1 MSFHH
6 APIFHTEILVKWW
19 VQWLKW
25 AVCWL
30 GGPTHLRDH
39 QGVWVVEGASW
50 CTGGQEFQS
59 PEAFRELVLRCP
71 MVLETWVRKLLGY
84 KFEVGCPTKMAARYS
99 KLAGQC
105 ANFAKF
111 CSVSSLIR
119 WIFSSCN
126 SWHFL
131 FWAEFSPQKS
141 QNPKKPSIF
150 YRKILFSTKNIEEL
164 SFNCGYSCSAACSR
178 CWCPAMT
185 RIKKSRPLEEW
196 KSTPVWLPEISK
208 VNKTPRWQ
216 KLNMSDPNWS
226 WYIFWLCIYI
236 IYTHRIWYVCI
247 QLYGLRHILYLHDGL
262 THSSLSSLP
271 LPHKSKH
278 WIFQLERE
286 RQRSGPRKTQGLKV
300 MDQAFSALHRQV
312 GDTLHCNKKGHGAN
326 WIGAVYSKG
335 KDEGIWHFI
344 VYIV

>member
-131 FWAEFSPQKS
+131 FWAEFSSQKS
-141 QNPKKPSIF
+141 QKIPKSHP
-150 YRKILFSTKNIEEL
+150 FSTEK
-164 SFNCGYSCSAACSR
+164 SFFRQKISR
-178 CWCPAMT
+178 SWASIVATAVLLHAPDVGVQLWPAS
-185 RIKKSRPLEEW
+185 KKSRPLEEW

-236 IYTHRIWYVCI
+236 I
-247 QLYGLRHILYLHDGL
+247 
-262 THSSLSSLP
+262 
-271 LPHKSKH
+271 
-278 WIFQLERE
+278 
-286 RQRSGPRKTQGLKV
+286 
-300 MDQAFSALHRQV
+300 
-312 GDTLHCNKKGHGAN
+312 
-326 WIGAVYSKG
+326 
-335 KDEGIWHFI
+335 
-344 VYIV
+344 

>member
-141 QNPKKPSIF
+141 QKIPKSHP
-150 YRKILFSTKNIEEL
+150 FSTEK
-164 SFNCGYSCSAACSR
+164 SFFRQKISR
-178 CWCPAMT
+178 SWASIVATAVLLHAPDVGVQLWPAS
-185 RIKKSRPLEEW
+185 KKSRPLEEW

-271 LPHKSKH
+271 RPAKH

-286 RQRSGPRKTQGLKV
+286 RQRSGPP
-300 MDQAFSALHRQV
+300 
-312 GDTLHCNKKGHGAN
+312 
-326 WIGAVYSKG
+326 
-335 KDEGIWHFI
+335 
-344 VYIV
+344 